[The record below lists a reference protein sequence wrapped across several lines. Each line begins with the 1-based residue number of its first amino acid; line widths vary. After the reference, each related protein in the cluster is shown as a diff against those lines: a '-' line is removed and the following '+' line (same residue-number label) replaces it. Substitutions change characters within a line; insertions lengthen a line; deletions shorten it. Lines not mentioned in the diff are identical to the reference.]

1 MDLAKIQLSKEELV
15 LVQNADVLLT
25 KNRIIKKVYE
35 LFGSII
41 PDMQQLL
48 ERNLRLPSAVFIAS
62 PKISKGENYLG
73 LPYVM
78 LDYPRCFGKEDIFA
92 IRTMFWW
99 GNFFS
104 ITLHLRGVYKNQF
117 MPAVLQNLSF
127 FGKNHFFL
135 SIGDDEWRHD
145 FLDDNYTPIK
155 NINEAD
161 MRNLVPKAFCKLA
174 AQTGFDKWNEIPAKL
189 LQSFEVIL
197 QGIDFNSQG
206 GGTGL

>member
-48 ERNLRLPSAVFIAS
+48 ARNLRLPSAVFIAS

-127 FGKNHFFL
+127 FGKKSFFP
-135 SIGDDEWRHD
+135 EYR
-145 FLDDNYTPIK
+145 
-155 NINEAD
+155 
-161 MRNLVPKAFCKLA
+161 R
-174 AQTGFDKWNEIPAKL
+174 
-189 LQSFEVIL
+189 
-197 QGIDFNSQG
+197 
-206 GGTGL
+206 